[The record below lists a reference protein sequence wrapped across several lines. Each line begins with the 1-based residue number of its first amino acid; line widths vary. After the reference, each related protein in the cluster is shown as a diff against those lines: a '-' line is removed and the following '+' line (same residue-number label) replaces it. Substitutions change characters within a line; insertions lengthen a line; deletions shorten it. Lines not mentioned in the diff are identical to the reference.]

1 MFNRFFSTALAAYM
15 TLNPSSAKISIS
27 ILLGVC
33 HTILIVL
40 FCRMLYG
47 IGSTYNSLVGVF
59 LFFLITFLFG
69 VVLIYYGHLWEL
81 KESCR

>member
-1 MFNRFFSTALAAYM
+1 MFNRLFSTALAACM

-33 HTILIVL
+33 HTILMVL
-40 FCRMLYG
+40 FFRMLYG

-59 LFFLITFLFG
+59 LFFSSPFCL
-69 VVLIYYGHLWEL
+69 V
-81 KESCR
+81 

>member
-1 MFNRFFSTALAAYM
+1 MFKGLFSTALAACM

-47 IGSTYNSLVGVF
+47 IGSTYNPLIGIF
-59 LFFLITFLFG
+59 L
-69 VVLIYYGHLWEL
+69 YSHHL
-81 KESCR
+81 SV